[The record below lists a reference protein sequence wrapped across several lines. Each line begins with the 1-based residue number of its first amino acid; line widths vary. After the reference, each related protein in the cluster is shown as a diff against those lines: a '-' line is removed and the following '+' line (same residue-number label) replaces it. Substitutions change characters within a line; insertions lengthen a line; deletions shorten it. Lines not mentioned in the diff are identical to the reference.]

1 MTCPH
6 CNEKKA
12 PSKILDS
19 RMTNTR
25 NGERKRRRRECQFC
39 GGKFTT
45 YEYVDLYPS
54 RHSGPPS
61 IRKKKKPG
69 PRGHSR
75 HSKTSESN
83 WLQRLMKKLEAQ

>member
-12 PSKILDS
+12 PNKIVDS
-19 RMTNTR
+19 RMT
-25 NGERKRRRRECQFC
+25 GDKKRRRRECQFC

-61 IRKKKKPG
+61 IQKKKKPG
-69 PRGHSR
+69 PRAR
-75 HSKTSESN
+75 PKMKPTSESN
-83 WLQRLMKKLEAQ
+83 WLQRLLKKMEATE

>member
-19 RMTNTR
+19 RITNTNR
-25 NGERKRRRRECQFC
+25 GERKRRRRECQFC

-45 YEYVDLYPS
+45 YEYVDLYPN
-54 RHSGPPS
+54 RHSRGQYAP
-61 IRKKKKPG
+61 RKKKPG
-69 PRGHSR
+69 PRAQP
-75 HSKTSESN
+75 KKKPTSESN
-83 WLQRLMKKLEAQ
+83 WLQKLMRKLDTL